1 MASMGFSLESLTQ
14 PLERLDHAASTQFSV
29 IDNFAGR
36 IEKPLIA
43 LGHSVTECDKILE
56 KLGKQMQDMTVAT
69 QDMTAATQDMAVAT
83 QALVDGIA
91 KCADKMDDL
100 SAFCDDINS
109 ELKDTRSTGD
119 GLEANKKVMNIS
131 SPISALNDESRSRN
145 EQSILNNR
153 FNPHLATL
161 EALLDVRTG
170 QEIRDFP
177 LTAKD
182 FWYLSDA
189 QIENLIPAL
198 GVSVVDPKN
207 LNAIRPGLARKIAGP
222 LLAVAM
228 CPRAEEN
235 YEEEKLEGKKD

>member
-1 MASMGFSLESLTQ
+1 MASMGFSLESFTQ

-29 IDNFAGR
+29 IDNLAGR
-36 IEKPLIA
+36 LEKPLIA

-69 QDMTAATQDMAVAT
+69 Q
-83 QALVDGIA
+83 ALVDRIA
-91 KCADKMDDL
+91 KWADKTDDL
-100 SAFCDDINS
+100 AAFCDDINS
-109 ELKDTRSTGD
+109 ELKGTRSTGD
-119 GLEANKKVMNIS
+119 RLEANKKVMNIS
-131 SPISALNDESRSRN
+131 CPISALNDESRSRN

-177 LTAKD
+177 FTAKT
-182 FWYLSDA
+182 FWELSDA

-198 GVSVVDPKN
+198 RVSVADPKN
-207 LNAIRPGLARKIAGP
+207 LNAIRPVLARKIAGT
-222 LLAVAM
+222 LLAFAM
-228 CPRAEEN
+228 CP
-235 YEEEKLEGKKD
+235 